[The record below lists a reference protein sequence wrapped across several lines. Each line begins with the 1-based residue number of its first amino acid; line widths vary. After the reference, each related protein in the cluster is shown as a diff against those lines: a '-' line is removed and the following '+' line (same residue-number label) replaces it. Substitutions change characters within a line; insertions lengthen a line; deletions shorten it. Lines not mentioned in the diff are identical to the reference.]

1 MYSHKLL
8 QYGMYLMVAGALLFL
23 PACRPSAEDRVEANI
38 RQSLGQS
45 RHLMVNATQRKRAAR
60 ERMYRDAYNGN
71 SVLVWGPIALQAD
84 KLTDRLIADV
94 ERTRNGLAR
103 ADLSSL
109 LPRQS
114 QSLLAHLQ
122 TYRAAMRNLLTDT
135 TGPPYHHRPDYL
147 RQVAAID
154 SLMKVW
160 WEVPDNANTDG
171 TNWAVAFAT
180 SKRATDI
187 TFLLDNLLL
196 DIQLIGDRLR
206 WVIQHASAP
215 ILFCGIVQRIPN
227 AVFEGERVALGDTAK
242 FVAGLFEAVT
252 ARRVTVQLKQDS
264 LVNDAEGLVTFSLK
278 AATGRGKHSIPVTIT
293 YLRPDSTILTWTK
306 AIHYV
311 VAN

>member
-1 MYSHKLL
+1 M
-8 QYGMYLMVAGALLFL
+8 G
-23 PACRPSAEDRVEANI
+23 
-38 RQSLGQS
+38 
-45 RHLMVNATQRKRAAR
+45 
-60 ERMYRDAYNGN
+60 
-71 SVLVWGPIALQAD
+71 
-84 KLTDRLIADV
+84 
-94 ERTRNGLAR
+94 
-103 ADLSSL
+103 ADLGSM
-109 LPRQS
+109 LPRQP

-122 TYRAAMRNLLTDT
+122 AYRAAMRNLLTDT
-135 TGPPYHHRPDYL
+135 TGRPNHYRPEYL
-147 RQVAAID
+147 RLVAAID

-160 WEVPDNANTDG
+160 WEVPVNANTDDS
-171 TNWAVAFAT
+171 NWAVAFTT

-215 ILFCGIVQRIPN
+215 NLFCGVVQRIPN
-227 AVFEGERVALGDTAK
+227 AVLESERVALRDTVR
-242 FVAGLFEAVT
+242 FMAGMFEAVT

-278 AATGRGKHSIPVTIT
+278 AAAGLGKHSIPLTIT